1 MSHEIE
7 ILSDGTGSF
16 YSARETPWHRL
27 GVVMPEAVG
36 PGEALRLA
44 RADYEVFK
52 SPVRYAAGTELVGMT
67 EDGKPIEQARWVDQ
81 EGNYNHLAQ
90 PIPRRLPVRAR

>member
-1 MSHEIE
+1 MPTKDSPNEPNW
-7 ILSDGTGSF
+7 SPTDGPDPNHG
-16 YSARETPWHRL
+16 
-27 GVVMPEAVG
+27 GM
-36 PGEALRLA
+36 
-44 RADYEVFK
+44 
-52 SPVRYAAGTELVGMT
+52 AAG